1 MSVIKGIGRNDELPS
16 VTVSPANF
24 ASFVTKLLTER
35 QHKVEVWSENK
46 SARGGWAVSKRGSP
60 GNLESFEDVI
70 FDAPGETQDTPT
82 ALCIQVIK
90 EIILKCPPGFATTL
104 GGRHGCG
111 AFSHCKHGVI
121 SSGAVEGGGGGEGAK
136 QNTLHTPI
144 REPLNHEP

>member
-70 FDAPGETQDTPT
+70 FDTPGETQDTPT
-82 ALCIQVIK
+82 ALCIQVGR
-90 EIILKCPPGFATTL
+90 LKCHMMILPPKAETLVYVGKHFAIL
-104 GGRHGCG
+104 RVAGGKDDGKN
-111 AFSHCKHGVI
+111 SD
-121 SSGAVEGGGGGEGAK
+121 
-136 QNTLHTPI
+136 TPATQYMALKLD
-144 REPLNHEP
+144 P